1 MNTDERSAGD
11 SETDFFGDVAS
22 AASAPAAANRRS
34 TAAGARKAA
43 SPSRTSAGARKTAV
57 TRPGRS
63 TRIIVDEVVDA
74 VELRKP
80 PESIMIRN
88 MGSGEISLL
97 QRKAFNF
104 LLQNAQ
110 QCNDPNRLTYEV
122 PIRDFERIV
131 GFKTK
136 SNRQYLRQVARDL
149 MKVTVEFDFRSD
161 SDKKRSPGWGIATL
175 IAEVFEVDDNILRYS
190 FGPEMSK
197 RLLKPEPFSRID
209 LNKQADFKSYSGLV
223 LWEITSRYFG
233 WQQCE
238 TVREKWE
245 WWSINLSGSNTAH
258 KQFRDFNKMLDR
270 AIQVVNRNEDR
281 FQITMHC
288 TRNGH
293 KIQKVWFEIT
303 ATVQP
308 RLALT
313 EAASDITNDLMKR
326 LTTFGLS
333 EQEVEEK
340 VAAHGEDYL
349 HAQADYLD
357 ARLRRKN
364 GRPIENKRGYFLTC
378 CDKNAADAPLPGA
391 EPVKARAAK
400 AAPKANAGA
409 TAKATL
415 DTIYEKFKGFEIA
428 KLREH
433 FVALSSEEQHKIV
446 ADIEGNLRKAKPIW
460 DAYRKS
466 GLDPKN
472 TLVINAVV
480 TLAYEKNAQRPS
492 DMELYSYA
500 LENGLLKAA
509 A

>member
-1 MNTDERSAGD
+1 MNTDARSAGD

-22 AASAPAAANRRS
+22 AASTSAGATRRA
-34 TAAGARKAA
+34 TGAGARKAT
-43 SPSRTSAGARKTAV
+43 STSRTASGTRKTAV

-63 TRIIVDEVVDA
+63 TRIIVDEVVDP

-110 QCNDPNRLTYEV
+110 QCNDPTRLTYEV
-122 PIRDFERIV
+122 PIRDFERAV

-136 SNRQYLRQVARDL
+136 SNRQYLRQVARAL
-149 MKVTVEFDFRSD
+149 MMVTVEFDYRSD
-161 SDKKRSPGWGIATL
+161 SNKKRSPGWGVSTL
-175 IAEVFEVDDNILRYS
+175 IAEVFEVNDNVLGYS
-190 FGPEMSK
+190 FAPEMSK
-197 RLLKPEPFSRID
+197 RLLKPELFSRID

-238 TVREKWE
+238 TIREKWE
-245 WWSINLSGSNTAH
+245 WWSINLSGTKTAH

-270 AIQVVNRNEDR
+270 AIQVVNSNEDR

-293 KIQKVWFEIT
+293 KIQNVWFEIT

-308 RLALT
+308 RLALS
-313 EAASDITNDLMKR
+313 EPVSDITNDLMKR
-326 LTTFGLS
+326 LGNFGLS
-333 EQEVEEK
+333 DQDVEEQ
-340 VAAHGEDYL
+340 VAKHGEDYL
-349 HAQADYLD
+349 HAQADYLE

-364 GRPIENKRGYFLTC
+364 GRPIVNQRAYYLTC
-378 CDKNAADAPLPGA
+378 CDKNAADAPVPGA
-391 EPVKARAAK
+391 VPVKTRAAK
-400 AAPKANAGA
+400 ASPNESAGNN
-409 TAKATL
+409 AKATL
-415 DTIYEKFKGFEIA
+415 DAIYEKFKGFEIA
-428 KLREH
+428 KLREQ
-433 FVALSSEEQHKIV
+433 FIALSPESQQKII

-460 DAYRKS
+460 DAYKKN
-466 GLDPKN
+466 GLN

-480 TLAYEKNAQRPS
+480 TIAYERNAKRPS

-500 LENGLLKAA
+500 VEHGVLKAA